1 MPEVEGAK
9 RFDRVVAIL
18 IQLQSKRIITAVL
31 RANDR
36 DWLALKIKYYCT
48 PQTCKDGIAR
58 FVKQNTGFASKA
70 MQSHR

>member
-1 MPEVEGAK
+1 MSEVEGAQ

-18 IQLQSKRIITAVL
+18 VQLQSKRIVTAVL
-31 RANDR
+31 RVNDR

-48 PQTCKDGIAR
+48 PQTCKDKIAR

-70 MQSHR
+70 TQSQR